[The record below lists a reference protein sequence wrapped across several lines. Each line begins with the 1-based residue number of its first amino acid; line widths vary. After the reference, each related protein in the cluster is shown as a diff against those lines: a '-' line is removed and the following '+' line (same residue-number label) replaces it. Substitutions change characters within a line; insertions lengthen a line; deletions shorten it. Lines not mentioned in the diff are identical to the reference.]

1 MAVSNNSVKTLKYSL
16 EWAQSTRNR
25 HGLIGSNAC
34 LTTGAGQ
41 YTRHIAVIQY
51 APVCDRADPHALRK
65 KSDFDASFRSTSLNP
80 LWLH

>member
-1 MAVSNNSVKTLKYSL
+1 MAVSNDSVKTLQYSL

-51 APVCDRADPHALRK
+51 APVCDRADRHALRK
-65 KSDFDASFRSTSLNP
+65 KSYFDHSFSGTPLN
-80 LWLH
+80 LSRLT